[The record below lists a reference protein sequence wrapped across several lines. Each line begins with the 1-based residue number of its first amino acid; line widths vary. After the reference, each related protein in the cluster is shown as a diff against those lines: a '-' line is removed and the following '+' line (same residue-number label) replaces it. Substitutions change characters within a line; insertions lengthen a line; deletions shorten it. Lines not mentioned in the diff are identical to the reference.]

1 MAKPLIQKNA
11 PISGINVTPIIDVA
25 LVLVIILLIT
35 APVMSIS
42 DLDVELPGAHTRGA
56 EEESSLH
63 ITLAASGEISLDRE
77 RIAGEALGDTLRS
90 RLARDGEQDL
100 LVVVRADQ
108 DVTHDDVQSI
118 LETARG
124 AGARRLA
131 VATTLARQ
139 EASWRR

>member
-1 MAKPLIQKNA
+1 MPKPLIQKSK

-35 APVMSIS
+35 APVMSIT
-42 DLDVELPGAHTRGA
+42 DLDVDLPGAHTRGA
-56 EEESSLH
+56 EDESSLH

-77 RIAGEALGDTLRS
+77 RISGKALGDTLRS
-90 RLARDGEQDL
+90 RLGRHAEEDL
-100 LVVVRADQ
+100 LVVVRADRS
-108 DVTHDDVQSI
+108 VTHDDVQSI

-139 EASWRR
+139 EAPWRR